1 MGEVEEREGGMR
13 GDEVINNIL
22 LKSCRDDDGDGEC
35 SFDSFHTSQF
45 TSCRHSNRKKG
56 PR

>member
-1 MGEVEEREGGMR
+1 MEGVEEREGGMR